1 MGCYQ
6 QPLTAIKHLHFL
18 SFRASV
24 SSMNPTFMIR
34 QAVMQGDATNKAG
47 GWLVV
52 VFVLQKKEWGEAHV

>member
-6 QPLTAIKHLHFL
+6 QPLIAIKHW
-18 SFRASV
+18 FRASV

-52 VFVLQKKEWGEAHV
+52 VFVRQKKEWGEAHV